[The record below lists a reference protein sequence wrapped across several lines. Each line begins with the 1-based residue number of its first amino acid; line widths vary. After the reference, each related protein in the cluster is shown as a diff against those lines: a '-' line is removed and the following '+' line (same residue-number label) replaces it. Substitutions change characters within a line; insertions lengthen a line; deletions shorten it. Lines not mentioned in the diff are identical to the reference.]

1 MSLWSN
7 ANPEVVVDFD
17 ADDGGQTEPVER
29 APEACRVQPR
39 YPAATIPA
47 ITAVRTFGGDP
58 LTLINISVTGIL
70 IEGSNRIKPGER
82 VTLVITGLDP
92 ATVAGHAV
100 RSVVAAIGGNGTL
113 RFQTGIAFD
122 RRVELPLPTASR
134 ETVQA
139 PEPVAEIPA
148 LPDTPAVAPKRRVV
162 NRW

>member
-7 ANPEVVVDFD
+7 PNPEVIVDFD
-17 ADDGGQTEPVER
+17 ADDGCPIEPVER
-29 APEACRVQPR
+29 APEACRVEPR
-39 YPAATIPA
+39 YPASAVPA

-58 LTLINISVTGIL
+58 LALINISVTGVL

-82 VTLVITGLDP
+82 ITLVITGLDP
-92 ATVAGHAV
+92 ATVSGHAV

-122 RRVELPLPTASR
+122 RRVELPLPTAPL
-134 ETVQA
+134 ETAQA
-139 PEPVAEIPA
+139 PIPIVDTPA
-148 LPDTPAVAPKRRVV
+148 RPETPAVAPTRRVV